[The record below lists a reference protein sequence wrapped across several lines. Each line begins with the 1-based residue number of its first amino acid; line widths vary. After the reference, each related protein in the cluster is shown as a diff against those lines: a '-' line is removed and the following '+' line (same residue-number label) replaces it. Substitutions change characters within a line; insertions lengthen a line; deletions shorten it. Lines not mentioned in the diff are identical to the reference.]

1 MHGFWE
7 VACRVSSETV
17 WDHVWALL
25 KCSERLEAGCQ
36 GTRLG
41 CLIHFKH
48 RRQPYSANG
57 DIPMGTMAVGGIP

>member
-1 MHGFWE
+1 MGSGKWLARYPQKLFGI
-7 VACRVSSETV
+7 TFG
-17 WDHVWALL
+17 L
-25 KCSERLEAGCQ
+25 CSLEAGCQ